1 MKLTVL
7 VDNHTSIDHYY
18 LGEPGLC
25 YYIEDEDSRFLLDT
39 GYSDIYIENARRL
52 GIDLSDIDTIVL
64 SHGHN
69 DHTGGLPAYFEHFDN
84 PGLKIIAHPE
94 ALSEK
99 QFDGENIG
107 ITLSEMTLLEN
118 SQLILTK
125 APYKVS
131 QNFTLFRRNSAA
143 YRL

>member
-7 VDNHTSIDHYY
+7 VDNHTTIDHYY

-52 GIDLSDIDTIVL
+52 GIDLSDLDTIVL

-69 DHTGGLPAYFEHFDN
+69 DHTAERTHRLPKTVWPAAKPFWIRR
-84 PGLKIIAHPE
+84 GSL
-94 ALSEK
+94 
-99 QFDGENIG
+99 
-107 ITLSEMTLLEN
+107 MTAGVL
-118 SQLILTK
+118 
-125 APYKVS
+125 
-131 QNFTLFRRNSAA
+131 
-143 YRL
+143 